1 MRFYILL
8 FFTFLYLGASAQ
20 SNYKEDSEAILAVL
34 ESQRMAWSNG
44 DIETFMEGYWKNDS
58 LKFYGAGGIT
68 YGWKNTL
75 SRYKEG
81 YPTKDHTGKLEFK
94 INALTQINSDAYYVM
109 GEFFLK
115 RHVGNANGI
124 FMIIFKKINGVW
136 KIIADTSC

>member
-1 MRFYILL
+1 M

-68 YGWKNTL
+68 YGWENTL
-75 SRYKEG
+75 SRYKKG

-94 INALTQINSDAYYVM
+94 INALTQINSDTYYVM